1 MDELKSELIEV
12 VFVGGPLHGTRAFM
26 AQPDLR
32 MEIGDDPETIEY
44 CRRMVEMRDIEG
56 APVQVATY
64 APYGMPEHEFTRLVI
79 DLARRPRV
87 ST

>member
-1 MDELKSELIEV
+1 MDASKRALIEV
-12 VFVGGPLHGTRAFM
+12 VFVGGPLHGTRTLM

-32 MEIGDDPETIEY
+32 IEVGADPDTTDY
-44 CRRMVEMRDIEG
+44 CRRMVEMRDIGG
-56 APVQVATY
+56 APMQVATY

-79 DLARRPRV
+79 DIARQPRV